1 MNARA
6 ESCCQG
12 TENTYLDDELGQ
24 KPVCGQD
31 FCIQDWALGALHLA
45 AAAALCRFRS
55 VVLMHVQEASNF
67 LLQLRRVTRLA
78 HGSGV
83 IEKLPLEASRQ
94 IIPLREHRRPE
105 AL

>member
-1 MNARA
+1 M
-6 ESCCQG
+6 
-12 TENTYLDDELGQ
+12 L
-24 KPVCGQD
+24 
-31 FCIQDWALGALHLA
+31 
-45 AAAALCRFRS
+45 
-55 VVLMHVQEASNF
+55 VQEASNF